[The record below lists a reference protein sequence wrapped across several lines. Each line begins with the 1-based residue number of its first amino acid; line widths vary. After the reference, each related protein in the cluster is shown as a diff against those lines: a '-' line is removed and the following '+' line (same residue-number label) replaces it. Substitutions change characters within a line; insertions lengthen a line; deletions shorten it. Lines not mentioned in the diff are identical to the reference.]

1 MKSKGGT
8 YMERENVNTSEL
20 ANIRVEDVIDISI
33 LQKFLDNFADSMDIA
48 SVAVDIDGNPIT
60 KPSSYTRFCMDFTH
74 STKVGDDRCAASHK
88 RGGEEAARTG
98 KPYIYKCHAGLIDFA
113 APIMV
118 NGVQIGTILGGQVLT
133 SQPNEAEFSKTARE
147 IGVDEEKY
155 VQAANEVNIS
165 TEKNIKSA
173 AEVLFIVANAL
184 SQIGYQKYKLKH
196 MSTDLLESFSQ
207 ISATMEE
214 LAASSVSVNENQVM
228 LNKEITNVRNVS
240 NQINAILES
249 IKSIADQTKMLGL
262 NASIEAAR
270 AGEHG
275 KGFAVVATE
284 IRNLSQNSKETAMNI
299 VKLTAEI
306 QNSVNNTLQ
315 ISDATMENAE
325 QQSAGIQET
334 TASVEEVL
342 ALTNE
347 LYHMANED

>member
-1 MKSKGGT
+1 
-8 YMERENVNTSEL
+8 MEISNINVN
-20 ANIRVEDVIDISI
+20 ANQLSNLKVEDVIDINI
-33 LQKFLDNFADSMDIA
+33 LQKFLDNFAESMDVA
-48 SVAVDIDGNPIT
+48 SVAVDIDGNPVT
-60 KPSSYTRFCMDFTH
+60 NPSSYTRFCMDFTH

-98 KPYIYKCHAGLIDFA
+98 KPYIFKCHAGLIDFA

-133 SQPNEAEFSKTARE
+133 SAPDEDEFMRTARE
-147 IGVDEEKY
+147 IGVDSEQY
-155 VQAANEVNIS
+155 VQAANEVNI
-165 TEKNIKSA
+165 TKKKNIKSA

-184 SQIGYQKYKLKH
+184 SQIGYQKYKIKQ
-196 MSTDLLESFSQ
+196 MSTNLLESFSQ

-214 LAASSVSVNENQVM
+214 LAASSVSVNENQTM
-228 LNKEITNVRNVS
+228 LNKDIINVRDVS
-240 NQINAILES
+240 TQINTVLES
-249 IKSIADQTKMLGL
+249 IKSIADETKMLGL
-262 NASIEAAR
+262 NAAIEAAR

-275 KGFAVVATE
+275 RGFAVVATE

-299 VKLTAEI
+299 VKLTDEI
-306 QNSVNNTLQ
+306 QNSVNNTLEL
-315 ISDATMENAE
+315 SNATMEHAE
-325 QQSAGIQET
+325 QQSAGIQQT

>member
-1 MKSKGGT
+1 MKASSVNN
-8 YMERENVNTSEL
+8 NVSEL
-20 ANIRVEDVIDISI
+20 SNIRVEDVIDINL
-33 LQKFLDNFADSMDIA
+33 LQKFLDNFAESMDIA

-60 KPSSYTRFCMDFTH
+60 KPSSYTRFCMNFTH
-74 STKVGDDRCAASHK
+74 STKIGDDRCAQSH
-88 RGGEEAARTG
+88 REGGEEAARTG

-118 NGVQIGTILGGQVLT
+118 KGVQIGTILGGQILT
-133 SQPNEAEFSKTARE
+133 SRPNADEFSRTARE
-147 IGVDEEKY
+147 IGVNEEKY

-165 TEKNIKSA
+165 TEKNIKAA

-184 SQIGYQKYKLKH
+184 SQIGYQKYKLKY
-196 MSTDLLESFSQ
+196 MSNDLLESFTQ
-207 ISATMEE
+207 ISSTMEE
-214 LAASSVSVNENQVM
+214 LAASSVSVNENQIM
-228 LNKEITNVRNVS
+228 LNKEIVNVRNVS
-240 NQINAILES
+240 DQINTILDS
-249 IKSIADQTKMLGL
+249 IKNIADQTKMLGL

-275 KGFAVVATE
+275 RGFAVVATE

-325 QQSAGIQET
+325 QQSAGIEET

-347 LYHMANED
+347 LYDMANED